1 MRILEV
7 APFVAPIDDR
17 SAQLGGAQVLLADLA
32 GGLAARGHHVT
43 MAAARG
49 SRVRGVALAD
59 LGVDSAG
66 LRPASLDAGAAPR
79 ADAEGQRRAFGAVR
93 AWLEVHAGEI
103 DVVHAHA
110 YDAQAF
116 DLLDGGRWRVVHTLH
131 LPPLDL
137 EVVAAA
143 RRAERARFV
152 TVSRANA
159 AAWEA
164 AGVAV
169 HAVIVNGLELAAV
182 PFVRDPGRYL
192 LHAGRL
198 SPEKGVETA
207 IAVAERLGRDLL
219 LVGGIYDERY
229 YAEVVLPR
237 VRPAL
242 DWRIGDLVEG
252 ALSIGRRPRAEV
264 CALMGGAAVTLMPV
278 RWEEPFGLVALESL
292 AAGTPVVAYRRGGL
306 PEIIDP
312 SCGALVEPDDRDA
325 FGRAVLRA
333 LDVDRAACR
342 RRAERFPLERMLDA
356 YEAELGRS
364 WPRSA

>member
-17 SAQLGGAQVLLADLA
+17 GAQLGGAQVLLADLA

-49 SRVRGVALAD
+49 SHVRGVALAD
-59 LGVDSAG
+59 LGIDSAD
-66 LRPASLDAGAAPR
+66 LRPASLDVGAPPR
-79 ADAEGQRRAFGAVR
+79 TDAEGQRRAFTAVR
-93 AWLEVHAGEI
+93 AWIEAHAGEI

-116 DLLDGGRWRVVHTLH
+116 DLLGGGRWPVVHTLH

-143 RRAERARFV
+143 RRAERATFV

-169 HAVIVNGLELAAV
+169 RAVIVNGIDLAAIR
-182 PFVRDPGRYL
+182 FAADPGRYL

-207 IAVAERLGRDLL
+207 IVVAERLGRDLL
-219 LVGGIYDERY
+219 LVGGVYDERY
-229 YAEVVLPR
+229 DAEVVLPR
-237 VRPAL
+237 VRRAL
-242 DWRIGDLVEG
+242 DWRIGDRVEG
-252 ALSIGRRPRAEV
+252 ALSIGRRPREEV
-264 CALMGGAAVTLMPV
+264 YALMGGAAVTLMPV
-278 RWEEPFGLVALESL
+278 RWDEPFGLVALESL
-292 AAGTPVVAYRRGGL
+292 ATGTPVVAYRRGGL
-306 PEIIDP
+306 PEIVDR
-312 SCGALVEPDDRDA
+312 SCGALVERDDEEA
-325 FGRAVLRA
+325 FGREVLRA
-333 LDVDRAACR
+333 LEIDRAACR
-342 RRAERFPLERMLDA
+342 RRAERFPLERMLEA

-364 WPRSA
+364 